1 MASLAEL
8 KASSPAYAGMS
19 DEDFAQ
25 RVYQKHYAGRMSFDD
40 FSQRVGAK
48 PKADFSGVSSRVT
61 ADGAGVRRAGEV
73 RGVGGT
79 GRPYTGPLL
88 SGAGAGASK
97 SDAEIA
103 RLQAEAE
110 KGVKRRTQAEA
121 KRDAFRELPTPLRGL
136 IGAGSRVGD
145 LAMGAG
151 QLLGVTDEADA
162 AAQREQNAY
171 MDGDF
176 AAGAG
181 GVAADVALLWNPVA
195 RLARAPRAAQ
205 YAGNVALGAGMGALA
220 PTVEGESRAA
230 NTAIG
235 GALGAVGQG
244 ASEAV
249 MAAGKRAAQAV
260 APEVRQLAQRASDL
274 GIRLTPAQVSN
285 SAPLKSLRST
295 LGRLPFSGAQ
305 KVGQQQDEQFNR
317 ALSRTFGEDA
327 PAVNQAVYAR
337 GKERIGGDFNALTQ
351 RNAMAVDDTVL
362 GELVAI
368 QQEAGQFGADDTA
381 RAVNSAIE
389 RALSQTDNGVLSGRV
404 YQSLDSELGRIT
416 KGGGEKAHYVGRV
429 RETLRNA
436 MDRSISPADQEAWQ
450 QARQQYRNL
459 KTIRDLV
466 AKETTDGISPG
477 LLMGRLNANN
487 AGKEAM
493 ASGRGG
499 ELADLARIGS
509 RFLRDPI
516 PNSGTAERLGW
527 LGALGGGG
535 AMLGV
540 EPATLGLGL
549 GGGRLARMILDD
561 PRLARYLLSEGRGQ
575 TRQMIAPYLRPAG
588 VAAAPLVTPETERP

>member
-1 MASLAEL
+1 MADYSREQLMDALRRADAAGDAEAARAIARRL
-8 KASSPAYAGMS
+8 SGMR
-19 DEDFAQ
+19 EA
-25 RVYQKHYAGRMSFDD
+25 
-40 FSQRVGAK
+40 
-48 PKADFSGVSSRVT
+48 PKADFSNVQGGVEFGT
-61 ADGAGVRRAGEV
+61 PGARPAGEV
-73 RGVGGT
+73 RAIGGN

-88 SGAGAGASK
+88 SGPGASPSK
-97 SDAEIA
+97 SNAEIA
-103 RLQAEAE
+103 RIQAESE
-110 KGVKRRTQAEA
+110 KGVRRRTQAEA
-121 KRDAFRELPTPLRGL
+121 KRDAFRELPAPIRGL

-151 QLLGVTDEADA
+151 QLLGLTDEADA

-176 AAGAG
+176 AAGVG
-181 GVAADVALLWNPVA
+181 GVGADVALLWNPAA
-195 RLARAPRAAQ
+195 RLASAPRAAQ

-220 PTVEGESRAA
+220 PTVAGESRAA

-235 GALGAVGQG
+235 GALGAAGQG

-249 MAAGKRAAQAV
+249 MAAGKRASQAI
-260 APEVRQLAQRASDL
+260 APEVKQLAQRANEF
-274 GIRLTPAQVSN
+274 GIRLTPAQVSD
-285 SAPLKSLRST
+285 SVPLKGLRST
-295 LGRLPFSGAQ
+295 LGRLPFSGAG
-305 KVGQQQDEQFNR
+305 KVGQQQTEQFNR
-317 ALSRTFGEDA
+317 AVAGTFGEDA

-337 GKERIGGDFNALTQ
+337 AKERIGGQFNALTQ
-351 RNAMAVDDTVL
+351 RNAMAVDDAVL

-368 QQEAGQFGADDTA
+368 QQEAAQFGADDTA
-381 RAVNSAIE
+381 RAVNAAIE
-389 RALSQTDNGVLSGRV
+389 RALSKTENGVLPGRV

-450 QARQQYRNL
+450 LARQQYRNL

-466 AKETTDGISPG
+466 AKESTDGISPAQ
-477 LLMGRLNANN
+477 LMGRVNANN

-499 ELADLARIGS
+499 ELADLARIGN

-535 AMLGV
+535 AMLGI
-540 EPATLGLGL
+540 EPTTLGLSV

-561 PRLARYLLSEGRGQ
+561 PRLSRYLLSEGRGQ
-575 TRQMIAPYLRPAG
+575 TRQMLAPYLRPAG
-588 VAAAPLVTPETERP
+588 VASAPLVMPEAQRR